1 MTTPLR
7 HRLKPA
13 ARRLWLWSRDWPLLA
28 SFVVVLV
35 FCAIAMLAIDRPL
48 ALALKAHVGPQLEG
62 FFKTITVLGDAS
74 GYIVVG
80 LVAMLVLRALA
91 NLSVSE
97 EHFTRYRRLGR
108 VALFFLAAMLGSG
121 ALVSVLKFSIG
132 RLRPRYLFESGLYGF
147 QPFNAEWAMNSFP
160 SGHSQAIFAAMTA
173 LYFIYPRYDVA
184 YFALAIL
191 IAMSRVVTSVHYL
204 SDTVM
209 GAWLAV
215 AVVILIRRLFWAR
228 GIDVQVKLARDRQLV

>member
-1 MTTPLR
+1 MTTKLR
-7 HRLKPA
+7 HRLRPA
-13 ARRLWLWSRDWPLLA
+13 ARRLWLWSRDWPLVA
-28 SFVVVLV
+28 SFAVALAVSL
-35 FCAIAMLAIDRPL
+35 IAMLAIDRPL
-48 ALALKAHVGPQLEG
+48 ALALKANVGPQLEG
-62 FFKTITVLGDAS
+62 FFKTITVLGDAT

-91 NLSVSE
+91 NLAVSE

-108 VALFFLAAMLGSG
+108 VALFFLLSM
-121 ALVSVLKFSIG
+121 LVSGGLVLLLKFVIG
-132 RLRPRYLFESGLYGF
+132 RLRPRALFESGLYGF
-147 QPFNAEWAMNSFP
+147 QPFQTEWAMNSFP

-191 IAMSRVVTSVHYL
+191 IAMSRVVTTVHFL

-215 AVVILIRRLFWAR
+215 AAVILLRRLFLSR
-228 GIDVQVKLARDRQLV
+228 GIEVQVKLARDRKLV